1 VPQGKSVSFLI
12 DSQIERNENNDA
24 IDIVQVI
31 SSDIDGQYRPVVG
44 GYRNQDGHNRLSA
57 KFKLAG
63 DYFFKLL
70 NHPKNP
76 PICKVTIK
84 EEDTLTFII
93 TDNGFM
99 PRVIRIEEH
108 TTIKW
113 QWSQVSFPHSIYEAE
128 YCASHNGLF
137 RTTKELA
144 TKALTNSYKR
154 TFKESGLY
162 YFQTDSKN
170 PDVKHMCLVEVHQ
183 SFRDRGIEI
192 LDSKFSPARL
202 TIEEGD
208 RVFFHW
214 NKENVRRPFQHCHI
228 FV

>member
-12 DSQIERNENNDA
+12 DTQIGRNENSDP
-24 IDIVQVI
+24 IDILQVV
-31 SSDIDGQYRPVVG
+31 SSDVEGQFRPVVG
-44 GYRNQDGHNRLSA
+44 GYRNQPGQNRLSA
-57 KFKLAG
+57 KFKLPG

-70 NHPKNP
+70 NHPEDP
-76 PICKVTIK
+76 PVCRVIVK
-84 EEDTLTFII
+84 EEDVLTFLI

-113 QWSQVSFPHSIYEAE
+113 QWSQLSFPHSIYEADYDISKNE
-128 YCASHNGLF
+128 IL

-170 PDVKHMCLVEVHQ
+170 PDVKNMCLVEVYQ
-183 SFRDRGIEI
+183 SFRDRSIEI

-214 NKENVRRPFQHCHI
+214 NKTNVTGSLKNHKMI
-228 FV
+228 